1 MAKRSEKE
9 KERRKTKPNL
19 WKIKMGKIRDEE
31 RAAWKRKAVKDI
43 RRVVLRPTVLATTAA
58 RPLRPTPKPA
68 APTSALSAP
77 SALSSA
83 VFESFGEGGAW
94 KSLESIRCEERW
106 RIKDKEVGERREKER
121 RKKKSKDKKKLKS
134 VVVVPHPPLRM
145 KPTEEEE
152 VMDCHEV
159 DYNDLLEV

>member
-1 MAKRSEKE
+1 MAKKSAKE

-68 APTSALSAP
+68 AKSVFTPTPAPSAP
-77 SALSSA
+77 SALSSS
-83 VFESFGEGGAW
+83 VFESFGG
-94 KSLESIRCEERW
+94 
-106 RIKDKEVGERREKER
+106 
-121 RKKKSKDKKKLKS
+121 
-134 VVVVPHPPLRM
+134 
-145 KPTEEEE
+145 
-152 VMDCHEV
+152 
-159 DYNDLLEV
+159 

>member
-1 MAKRSEKE
+1 MAKKSEKE

-43 RRVVLRPTVLATTAA
+43 RRVVLRPTAA

-83 VFESFGEGGAW
+83 VFESFGKGGAW

-145 KPTEEEE
+145 KRTEEEE